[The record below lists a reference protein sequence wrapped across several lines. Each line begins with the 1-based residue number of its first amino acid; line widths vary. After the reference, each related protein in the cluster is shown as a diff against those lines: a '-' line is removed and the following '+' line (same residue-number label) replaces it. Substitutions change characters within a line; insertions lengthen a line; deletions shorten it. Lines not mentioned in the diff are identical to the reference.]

1 MRGTGLAKRETGGCP
16 WYPGDS
22 VAAFR
27 YAAEICWACG
37 NDFAW
42 PANSFCGPNAGQE
55 PGAFEIVRGASLARM
70 EASTMQCA
78 HDPLYDI
85 NPLTGAS
92 IEVFYAD
99 RELET
104 FGRCGAGWF
113 WCARRRGFSPNGSP
127 IGPVAYSY
135 A

>member
-1 MRGTGLAKRETGGCP
+1 
-16 WYPGDS
+16 
-22 VAAFR
+22 
-27 YAAEICWACG
+27 
-37 NDFAW
+37 
-42 PANSFCGPNAGQE
+42 
-55 PGAFEIVRGASLARM
+55 
-70 EASTMQCA
+70 MQCA
-78 HDPLYDI
+78 QDPLYDI

-127 IGPVAYSY
+127 IGPFATSY
-135 A
+135 AAYRHAMARHQLDGRGLLPHGGCPAENARST

>member
-1 MRGTGLAKRETGGCP
+1 MNPQPPSYEAP
-16 WYPGDS
+16 
-22 VAAFR
+22 
-27 YAAEICWACG
+27 
-37 NDFAW
+37 
-42 PANSFCGPNAGQE
+42 
-55 PGAFEIVRGASLARM
+55 LARM
-70 EASTMQCA
+70 EASSMQCA

-127 IGPVAYSY
+127 IGPFATSY
-135 A
+135 AAYRHAMARHQLDGRGLLPYGGRPAENAR